1 MNLTWCAWSPTVIW
15 SGAWCDHKLS
25 DKMESHKATGSR
37 VHDTFFSFK
46 RSSTRP
52 ITSNGTFGV
61 FANVSNSQGSVAT
74 ICCFFFGSSFQKLK
88 IADEKRNWNEE
99 RKGQPCA
106 RRSAVQLIR
115 APAFSTDFTTRAES
129 RDAEAL
135 ISPLADSVGQPPTN
149 HFFSFTP
156 PTQQHSYVHS
166 QVLCTAQ
173 NLLIVVFSF
182 RFFIYLYYTKRKK
195 TKSFRV
201 LESHLAVWGLLKNGS
216 GRKRSLFPDVCEE
229 MQQDCCFFSR
239 LSL

>member
-115 APAFSTDFTTRAES
+115 APAFSTDFTTRARVEMLRRS
-129 RDAEAL
+129 SAPWRTL
-135 ISPLADSVGQPPTN
+135 WGSPQPITFSPLPLL
-149 HFFSFTP
+149 
-156 PTQQHSYVHS
+156 HSSTATYTAKCC
-166 QVLCTAQ
+166 VL
-173 NLLIVVFSF
+173 
-182 RFFIYLYYTKRKK
+182 RKICW
-195 TKSFRV
+195 S
-201 LESHLAVWGLLKNGS
+201 
-216 GRKRSLFPDVCEE
+216 
-229 MQQDCCFFSR
+229 
-239 LSL
+239 